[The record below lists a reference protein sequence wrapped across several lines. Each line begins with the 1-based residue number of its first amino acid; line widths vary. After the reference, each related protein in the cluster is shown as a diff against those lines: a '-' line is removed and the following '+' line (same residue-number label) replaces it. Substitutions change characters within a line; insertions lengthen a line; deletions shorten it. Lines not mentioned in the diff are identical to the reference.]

1 MTGLWLE
8 ILATYEAFANL
19 AKKVGFTV
27 YVLNN
32 QSTESSWIYF
42 TYLYWPCYIFFWRGM
57 KLSRRLAKIK
67 YILGVISRNNKIA
80 CILWFIDKINSSY

>member
-19 AKKVGFTV
+19 KKNCMPIKVGFTV

-32 QSTESSWIYF
+32 QSTESF
-42 TYLYWPCYIFFWRGM
+42 
-57 KLSRRLAKIK
+57 
-67 YILGVISRNNKIA
+67 
-80 CILWFIDKINSSY
+80 

>member
-19 AKKVGFTV
+19 KKNCMPIKVGFTV

-32 QSTESSWIYF
+32 QSTESFWIYF
-42 TYLYWPCYIFFWRGM
+42 TYLYCSVIFFFGGGWSY
-57 KLSRRLAKIK
+57 LE
-67 YILGVISRNNKIA
+67 
-80 CILWFIDKINSSY
+80 DKQK

>member
-32 QSTESSWIYF
+32 QSTES
-42 TYLYWPCYIFFWRGM
+42 T
-57 KLSRRLAKIK
+57 
-67 YILGVISRNNKIA
+67 
-80 CILWFIDKINSSY
+80 